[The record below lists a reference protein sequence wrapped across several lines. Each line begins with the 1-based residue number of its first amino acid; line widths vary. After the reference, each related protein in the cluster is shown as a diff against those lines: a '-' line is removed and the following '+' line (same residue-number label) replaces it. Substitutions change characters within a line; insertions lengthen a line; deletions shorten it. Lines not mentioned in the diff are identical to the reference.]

1 MATIRKR
8 GKTYQIRVSTGY
20 DALYRQVVRTKTW
33 KPKPGMSDKQIEAE
47 LNKQAVMFE
56 ELCTRGI
63 VPSNMK
69 FQELAEKWF
78 DEYAV
83 VNLKKS
89 SVQRLRGVTKRIY
102 SAFGHIRVDKITRG
116 QIQAF
121 IDDLAR
127 NGKNFLNG
135 QPLYRKTIIHH
146 LNLLSDVFNYA
157 IRLEMIEDNPCK
169 NIFVPKGRKKEK
181 EIYTVEEMKQ
191 LFALAEE
198 YGTLDYRA
206 FLTLAVYSGFRSGE
220 LMGLEW
226 KDIDWDNNV
235 ISVRRTANYTATDG
249 TYTDTP
255 KTKKSVRSLKLP
267 DVVFDRLREL
277 RMQQLEN
284 KEIFGTKWV
293 DSDRIFVNKLGKPL
307 YKGEPYK
314 WQKKLTEEHGM
325 KFCDIH
331 SLRHFNSTV
340 LIHSGIDAA
349 AVSSALGHS
358 SISTT
363 TNIYCHAFN
372 EAQARTGNAIAAAL
386 DFTSFPKGE
395 VSENK
400 RTEMPLSE
408 RIIAHNSDAAKDI

>member
-191 LFALAEE
+191 LFALAEK

-277 RMQQLEN
+277 RTQQLEN

-331 SLRHFNSTV
+331 SLRHFNATV
-340 LIHSGIDAA
+340 LIHSGIDVA

>member
-1 MATIRKR
+1 M
-8 GKTYQIRVSTGY
+8 SS
-20 DALYRQVVRTKTW
+20 ALRLKIMPSSVRASFF
-33 KPKPGMSDKQIEAE
+33 PRI
-47 LNKQAVMFE
+47 NNV
-56 ELCTRGI
+56 
-63 VPSNMK
+63 VPS
-69 FQELAEKWF
+69 
-78 DEYAV
+78 
-83 VNLKKS
+83 S
-89 SVQRLRGVTKRIY
+89 SSNAAICLD
-102 SAFGHIRVDKITRG
+102 RVDKITRG

-157 IRLEMIEDNPCK
+157 IRLEMIEDNPSK

-235 ISVRRTANYTATDG
+235 INVRRTANYTATDG

-277 RMQQLEN
+277 RTQQLDN
-284 KEIFGTKWV
+284 KEIFGTKWE
-293 DSDRIFVNKLGKPL
+293 SLCTK
-307 YKGEPYK
+307 ES
-314 WQKKLTEEHGM
+314 LT
-325 KFCDIH
+325 
-331 SLRHFNSTV
+331 
-340 LIHSGIDAA
+340 SGRK
-349 AVSSALGHS
+349 SSQRNTA
-358 SISTT
+358 
-363 TNIYCHAFN
+363 
-372 EAQARTGNAIAAAL
+372 
-386 DFTSFPKGE
+386 
-395 VSENK
+395 
-400 RTEMPLSE
+400 
-408 RIIAHNSDAAKDI
+408 

>member
-8 GKTYQIRVSTGY
+8 GDSYQIRVSSGY
-20 DALYRQVVRTKTW
+20 DSQYRQVVRTKTW
-33 KPKPGMSDKQIEAE
+33 KPTPGMTARQVENE
-47 LNKQAVMFE
+47 LNRQTVMFE
-56 ELCTRGI
+56 QLCQKG
-63 VPSNMK
+63 VYPSNIK
-69 FQELAEKWF
+69 FDEFAEKWMT
-78 DEYAV
+78 EYART
-83 VNLKKS
+83 NLKNTTY
-89 SVQRLRGVTKRIY
+89 QRMVCTSKRVLQT
-102 SAFGHIRVDKITRG
+102 FGHMRVDKITHG
-116 QIQAF
+116 HIQAF
-121 IDDLAR
+121 IDDLSTKGR
-127 NGKNFLNG
+127 NMKNGK
-135 QPLYRKTIIHH
+135 PLARKSVIHH
-146 LNLLSDVFNYA
+146 LNYLSDVFSYA
-157 IRLEMIEDNPCK
+157 LRQGMLESNPCT
-169 NIFVPKGRKKEK
+169 NIFVPKGPKKEK
-181 EIYTVEEMKQ
+181 QIYTVDEMKE
-191 LFALAEE
+191 LLKLAETE
-198 YGTLDYRA
+198 GTLNYRT
-206 FLTLAVYSGFRSGE
+206 FITLAVYSGFRSGE

-277 RMQQLEN
+277 RTQQLEN

-331 SLRHFNSTV
+331 SLRHFNATV

>member
-63 VPSNMK
+63 VTSNMK

-191 LFALAEE
+191 LFALAEK

-277 RMQQLEN
+277 RTQQLEN

-331 SLRHFNSTV
+331 SLRHQYVKYTTKKYCVFSELFLRSDNRSSVRKSSEGYTQFPPCYSGTHTPV
-340 LIHSGIDAA
+340 LS
-349 AVSSALGHS
+349 AVRQES
-358 SISTT
+358 
-363 TNIYCHAFN
+363 
-372 EAQARTGNAIAAAL
+372 
-386 DFTSFPKGE
+386 
-395 VSENK
+395 V
-400 RTEMPLSE
+400 
-408 RIIAHNSDAAKDI
+408 

>member
-277 RMQQLEN
+277 RTQQLEN

-325 KFCDIH
+325 KFYDIH
-331 SLRHFNSTV
+331 SLRHFNAKV

-400 RTEMPLSE
+400 RTEMPFSE
-408 RIIAHNSDAAKDI
+408 RIIAHNSDVAKDI

>member
-8 GKTYQIRVSTGY
+8 GNSYQIRVSVGY
-20 DALYRQVVRTKTW
+20 DARERQVVRSMTW
-33 KPKPGMSDKQIEAE
+33 KPRPGMSDRQAEAE
-47 LNKQAVMFE
+47 LNRQAVIFE
-56 ELCTRGI
+56 EMCTRGI

-78 DEYAV
+78 EEFAV

-89 SVQRLRGVTKRIY
+89 TVQRLRGVTKRVY
-102 SAFGHIRVDKITRG
+102 SAFGHLRVDKITRG
-116 QIQAF
+116 QVQAF
-121 IDDLAR
+121 VDDLSR

-157 IRLEMIEDNPCK
+157 IRLEMIEDNPCR

-191 LFALAEE
+191 LFVLANT
-198 YGTLDYRA
+198 YGTLDYRT

-255 KTKKSVRSLKLP
+255 KTNKSVRSLKLP
-267 DVVFDRLREL
+267 DIVFERLREL
-277 RMQQLEN
+277 RSQQLNNQELL
-284 KEIFGTKWV
+284 GSKWT
-293 DSDRIFVNKLGKPL
+293 DCDRIFVNRFGAPL

-325 KFCDIH
+325 RFCDIH
-331 SLRHFNSTV
+331 SLRHFNATV
-340 LIHSGIDAA
+340 LINSGVDAA
-349 AVSSALGHS
+349 AVSRALGHS

-372 EAQARTGNAIAAAL
+372 DAQARTGEVIAAAL
-386 DFTSFPKGE
+386 DFTDK
-395 VSENK
+395 
-400 RTEMPLSE
+400 
-408 RIIAHNSDAAKDI
+408 IKDI

>member
-181 EIYTVEEMKQ
+181 GIYTVEEMKQ

-277 RMQQLEN
+277 RTQQLEN

-331 SLRHFNSTV
+331 SLRHFNATV
-340 LIHSGIDAA
+340 LIQSRIDAA

-386 DFTSFPKGE
+386 DFTSSQKGE

-400 RTEMPLSE
+400 KTEMPLSE
-408 RIIAHNSDAAKDI
+408 RIIAHNSDSANDT

>member
-8 GKTYQIRVSTGY
+8 GDSYQIRVSSGY
-20 DALYRQVVRTKTW
+20 DSQYRQVVRTKTW
-33 KPKPGMSDKQIEAE
+33 KPSPGMTARQVENE
-47 LNKQAVMFE
+47 LNRQTVMFE
-56 ELCTRGI
+56 QLCQKG
-63 VPSNMK
+63 VYPSNIK
-69 FQELAEKWF
+69 FDEFAEKWMT
-78 DEYAV
+78 EYART
-83 VNLKKS
+83 NLKNTTY
-89 SVQRLRGVTKRIY
+89 QRMVCTSKRVLQT
-102 SAFGHIRVDKITRG
+102 FGHMRVDKITHG
-116 QIQAF
+116 HIQAF
-121 IDDLAR
+121 IDDLSTKGR
-127 NGKNFLNG
+127 NMKNGK
-135 QPLYRKTIIHH
+135 PLARKSVIHH
-146 LNLLSDVFNYA
+146 LNYLSDVFSYA
-157 IRLEMIEDNPCK
+157 LRQGMLESNPCT
-169 NIFVPKGRKKEK
+169 NIFVPKGPKKEK
-181 EIYTVEEMKQ
+181 QIYTVDEMKE
-191 LFALAEE
+191 LLKLAEKE
-198 YGTLDYRA
+198 GTLNYRT
-206 FLTLAVYSGFRSGE
+206 FITLAVYSGFRSGE

-235 ISVRRTANYTATDG
+235 ISVRRTANYTAADG

-331 SLRHFNSTV
+331 SLRHFNATV

-408 RIIAHNSDAAKDI
+408 RIIAHNSDAAKDT

>member
-33 KPKPGMSDKQIEAE
+33 KPKPGISDKQIEAE

-331 SLRHFNSTV
+331 SLRHQYVKYTTKKFSDFFEKIAEF
-340 LIHSGIDAA
+340 LFPIHKIIFFRFRDGWE
-349 AVSSALGHS
+349 
-358 SISTT
+358 
-363 TNIYCHAFN
+363 AFSKRKV
-372 EAQARTGNAIAAAL
+372 RTSRTFSLNVVIATKI
-386 DFTSFPKGE
+386 FS
-395 VSENK
+395 V
-400 RTEMPLSE
+400 
-408 RIIAHNSDAAKDI
+408 

>member
-1 MATIRKR
+1 MAAIRKR
-8 GKTYQIRVSTGY
+8 RNSYQIRVSVGY
-20 DALYRQVVRTKTW
+20 DALGRQVVHSMTW
-33 KPKPGMSDKQIEAE
+33 KPASGMSEKQIAAE
-47 LNKQAVMFE
+47 LNRQAVMFE
-56 ELCTRGI
+56 EMCTKGI

-89 SVQRLRGVTKRIY
+89 SVQRLRGVTARVY
-102 SAFGHIRVDKITRG
+102 SAFGHIRADKITRG

-127 NGKNFLNG
+127 NGRNFRNG
-135 QPLYRKTIIHH
+135 QPLYRKTVIHH

-157 IRLEMIEDNPCK
+157 IRLEMIEDNPCR
-169 NIFVPKGRKKEK
+169 NIFVPKGPKKEK
-181 EIYTVEEMKQ
+181 EIYTVDEMKQ
-191 LFALAEE
+191 LFALADK
-198 YGTLDYRA
+198 YGTLDYRV
-206 FLTLAVYSGFRSGE
+206 FLTLAVYSGFRTGE

-226 KDIDWDNNV
+226 KDVDWENKV

-267 DVVFDRLREL
+267 DIVFERLTEL
-277 RMQQLEN
+277 RQQQDQSRERL
-284 KEIFGTKWV
+284 GSKWT
-293 DSDRIFVNKLGKPL
+293 DCDRIFVNQFGAPL

-325 KFCDIH
+325 RFCDIH
-331 SLRHFNSTV
+331 SLRHFNATV
-340 LIHSGIDAA
+340 LINSGIDAA
-349 AVSSALGHS
+349 AVSRALGHS

-363 TNIYCHAFN
+363 TNIYCHAFS
-372 EAQARTGNAIAAAL
+372 EVQARTCDAISAAL
-386 DFTSFPKGE
+386 NFSEE
-395 VSENK
+395 V
-400 RTEMPLSE
+400 
-408 RIIAHNSDAAKDI
+408 KDT

>member
-127 NGKNFLNG
+127 
-135 QPLYRKTIIHH
+135 
-146 LNLLSDVFNYA
+146 
-157 IRLEMIEDNPCK
+157 
-169 NIFVPKGRKKEK
+169 
-181 EIYTVEEMKQ
+181 
-191 LFALAEE
+191 
-198 YGTLDYRA
+198 
-206 FLTLAVYSGFRSGE
+206 
-220 LMGLEW
+220 
-226 KDIDWDNNV
+226 
-235 ISVRRTANYTATDG
+235 
-249 TYTDTP
+249 
-255 KTKKSVRSLKLP
+255 
-267 DVVFDRLREL
+267 
-277 RMQQLEN
+277 
-284 KEIFGTKWV
+284 
-293 DSDRIFVNKLGKPL
+293 
-307 YKGEPYK
+307 KGEPYK

-331 SLRHFNSTV
+331 SLR
-340 LIHSGIDAA
+340 LSGI
-349 AVSSALGHS
+349 L
-358 SISTT
+358 TLR
-363 TNIYCHAFN
+363 C
-372 EAQARTGNAIAAAL
+372 
-386 DFTSFPKGE
+386 
-395 VSENK
+395 
-400 RTEMPLSE
+400 
-408 RIIAHNSDAAKDI
+408 

>member
-102 SAFGHIRVDKITRG
+102 STFGHIRVDKITRG

-325 KFCDIH
+325 K
-331 SLRHFNSTV
+331 
-340 LIHSGIDAA
+340 LIAFSGQNK
-349 AVSSALGHS
+349 SP
-358 SISTT
+358 
-363 TNIYCHAFN
+363 TNGLIQPFA
-372 EAQARTGNAIAAAL
+372 G
-386 DFTSFPKGE
+386 P
-395 VSENK
+395 
-400 RTEMPLSE
+400 
-408 RIIAHNSDAAKDI
+408 

>member
-8 GKTYQIRVSTGY
+8 GNTYQIRVSAGY
-20 DALYRQVVRTKTW
+20 DSLYRQVVHTMTW
-33 KPKPGMSDKQIEAE
+33 KPKPGMTEKQIENE
-47 LNKQAVMFE
+47 VNRQAVMFE
-56 ELCTRGI
+56 EQCTRGI
-63 VPSNMK
+63 VPTNMK

-78 DEYAV
+78 EEYAV

-102 SAFGHIRVDKITRG
+102 ATFGHLRVDKITRG

-121 IDDLAR
+121 IDDLSR
-127 NGKNFLNG
+127 NVKNFLNG
-135 QPLYRKTIIHH
+135 KPLYRKTIIHH

-157 IRLEMIEDNPCK
+157 IRLEMIEDNPCR
-169 NIFVPKGRKKEK
+169 NIFVPKGEKKEK
-181 EIYTVEEMKQ
+181 EIYSVEEMKQ
-191 LFALAEE
+191 LFALAEQ

-226 KDIDWDNNV
+226 KDIDWENNV

-255 KTKKSVRSLKLP
+255 KTKNSLRSLKLP
-267 DVVFDRLREL
+267 NVVFDILREL
-277 RMQQLEN
+277 REEQLERR
-284 KEIFGTKWV
+284 EIFGTKWIN
-293 DSDRIFVNKLGKPL
+293 SDRIFVNKLGKPL

-314 WQKKLTEEHGM
+314 WQKKLTVEHGM
-325 KFCDIH
+325 RFCDIH
-331 SLRHFNSTV
+331 SLRHFNATV
-340 LIHSGIDAA
+340 LIRSGVDAA

-363 TNIYCHAFN
+363 TNIYCHAFK
-372 EAQARTGNAIAAAL
+372 EAQARTGEAIAAVL
-386 DFTSFPKGE
+386 DFTSTK
-395 VSENK
+395 SETEPVIK
-400 RTEMPLSE
+400 RTKQAGSE
-408 RIIAHNSDAAKDI
+408 RSITPIDNTVKDR

>member
-63 VPSNMK
+63 VTSNMK

-277 RMQQLEN
+277 RTQQLEN

-331 SLRHFNSTV
+331 SLRHFNATV
-340 LIHSGIDAA
+340 LIHSGIDAV

-400 RTEMPLSE
+400 RTEMPFSE
-408 RIIAHNSDAAKDI
+408 RIIAHNSDVAKDI

>member
-226 KDIDWDNNV
+226 KDIDWNNNV

-331 SLRHFNSTV
+331 SLRHQYVKYTTKKISDFFEKIAEF
-340 LIHSGIDAA
+340 LFPIHKIIFFRFRDGWE
-349 AVSSALGHS
+349 
-358 SISTT
+358 
-363 TNIYCHAFN
+363 AFSKRKV
-372 EAQARTGNAIAAAL
+372 RTSRTFSLNVVIATKI
-386 DFTSFPKGE
+386 FS
-395 VSENK
+395 V
-400 RTEMPLSE
+400 
-408 RIIAHNSDAAKDI
+408 

>member
-277 RMQQLEN
+277 RTQ
-284 KEIFGTKWV
+284 
-293 DSDRIFVNKLGKPL
+293 
-307 YKGEPYK
+307 
-314 WQKKLTEEHGM
+314 
-325 KFCDIH
+325 
-331 SLRHFNSTV
+331 
-340 LIHSGIDAA
+340 
-349 AVSSALGHS
+349 
-358 SISTT
+358 
-363 TNIYCHAFN
+363 
-372 EAQARTGNAIAAAL
+372 
-386 DFTSFPKGE
+386 
-395 VSENK
+395 
-400 RTEMPLSE
+400 
-408 RIIAHNSDAAKDI
+408 

>member
-1 MATIRKR
+1 
-8 GKTYQIRVSTGY
+8 
-20 DALYRQVVRTKTW
+20 
-33 KPKPGMSDKQIEAE
+33 
-47 LNKQAVMFE
+47 MFE

-226 KDIDWDNNV
+226 KDIDRDNNV

-277 RMQQLEN
+277 RTQQLEN

-331 SLRHFNSTV
+331 SLRHQYVKYTTKKYCDFSELFLRSDTRSWVRKSSEGYTRFPPCYSGTHTPV
-340 LIHSGIDAA
+340 LS
-349 AVSSALGHS
+349 AVRQ
-358 SISTT
+358 
-363 TNIYCHAFN
+363 
-372 EAQARTGNAIAAAL
+372 E
-386 DFTSFPKGE
+386 P
-395 VSENK
+395 V
-400 RTEMPLSE
+400 
-408 RIIAHNSDAAKDI
+408 

>member
-63 VPSNMK
+63 VTSNMK

-89 SVQRLRGVTKRIY
+89 SVQRLRGVTKRIC
-102 SAFGHIRVDKITRG
+102 STFGHIRVDKITRG

-255 KTKKSVRSLKLP
+255 KTKNRCG
-267 DVVFDRLREL
+267 RLNCP
-277 RMQQLEN
+277 M
-284 KEIFGTKWV
+284 
-293 DSDRIFVNKLGKPL
+293 
-307 YKGEPYK
+307 
-314 WQKKLTEEHGM
+314 
-325 KFCDIH
+325 
-331 SLRHFNSTV
+331 
-340 LIHSGIDAA
+340 
-349 AVSSALGHS
+349 
-358 SISTT
+358 
-363 TNIYCHAFN
+363 
-372 EAQARTGNAIAAAL
+372 
-386 DFTSFPKGE
+386 
-395 VSENK
+395 
-400 RTEMPLSE
+400 
-408 RIIAHNSDAAKDI
+408 

>member
-235 ISVRRTANYTATDG
+235 ISVRSTANYTATDG

-277 RMQQLEN
+277 RTQQLEN

-331 SLRHFNSTV
+331 SLRHFNATV
-340 LIHSGIDAA
+340 LIHSGIDVA

>member
-63 VPSNMK
+63 VTSNMK

-331 SLRHFNSTV
+331 SLRHQYVKYTTKKFSDFFEKIAEF
-340 LIHSGIDAA
+340 LFPIHKIIFFRFRDGWE
-349 AVSSALGHS
+349 
-358 SISTT
+358 
-363 TNIYCHAFN
+363 AFSKRKV
-372 EAQARTGNAIAAAL
+372 RTSRTFSLNVVIATKI
-386 DFTSFPKGE
+386 FS
-395 VSENK
+395 V
-400 RTEMPLSE
+400 
-408 RIIAHNSDAAKDI
+408 

>member
-63 VPSNMK
+63 VTSNMK

-191 LFALAEE
+191 LFKLVNQYAPLK
-198 YGTLDYRA
+198 YKA
-206 FLTLAVYSGFRSGE
+206 FLTLAVYSGFRNGE

-226 KDIDWDNNV
+226 KDVDWENNV
-235 ISVRRTANYTATDG
+235 ISVRRTSNYTVTDG
-249 TYTDTP
+249 NYTDTP
-255 KTKKSVRSLKLP
+255 KTKSSIRSLKLP
-267 DVVFDRLREL
+267 QQVFDVLSELRES
-277 RMQQLEN
+277 QLKN
-284 KEIFGTKWV
+284 KENLGTKWI
-293 DSDRIFVNKLGKPL
+293 DSDRLFVTEIGKPL
-307 YKGEPYK
+307 HRGSPYK
-314 WQKKLTEEHGM
+314 WHKEFTEKHGFR
-325 KFCDIH
+325 FCDIH
-331 SLRHFNSTV
+331 SLRHFNATV
-340 LIHSGIDAA
+340 LISSGIDAA
-349 AVSSALGHS
+349 AVSNALGHS
-358 SISTT
+358 SVSTT
-363 TNIYCHAFN
+363 TGIYYHAFK
-372 EAQARTGNAIAAAL
+372 EVQARNSQVLASVL
-386 DFTSFPKGE
+386 D
-395 VSENK
+395 
-400 RTEMPLSE
+400 LSDE
-408 RIIAHNSDAAKDI
+408 HSISSSG

>member
-1 MATIRKR
+1 MSTIRKR

-33 KPKPGMSDKQIEAE
+33 KTKPGMSDKQIEAE

-56 ELCTRGI
+56 ELCTIGI

-83 VNLKKS
+83 VDLKKS

-267 DVVFDRLREL
+267 DVVFDQLREL
-277 RMQQLEN
+277 RTQQLEN

-331 SLRHFNSTV
+331 SLRHQYVKYTTKKFSDFFEKIAEF
-340 LIHSGIDAA
+340 LFPIHKIIFFRFRDGWE
-349 AVSSALGHS
+349 
-358 SISTT
+358 
-363 TNIYCHAFN
+363 AFSKRKV
-372 EAQARTGNAIAAAL
+372 RTSRTFSLNVVIATKI
-386 DFTSFPKGE
+386 FS
-395 VSENK
+395 V
-400 RTEMPLSE
+400 
-408 RIIAHNSDAAKDI
+408 